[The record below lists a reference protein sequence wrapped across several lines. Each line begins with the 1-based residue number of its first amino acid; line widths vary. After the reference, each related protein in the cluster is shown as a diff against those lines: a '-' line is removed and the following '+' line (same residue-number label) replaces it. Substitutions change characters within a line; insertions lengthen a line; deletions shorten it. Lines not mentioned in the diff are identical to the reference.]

1 MSPVEQTD
9 RRTQSLAVTPDRAR
23 FQAKYRVQLFTIGVA
38 THLKE
43 MNHMWNA
50 LASLKP
56 SDWVLAFS
64 ALAGP
69 VLAVQA
75 QKWVERW
82 RERAGRKILI
92 FQTLMTTRSWS
103 SRLTLEHSNAL
114 NMIDLVFYG
123 RRRWGRARPT
133 KTELAVTDAWI
144 TYRTHLNSAVPT
156 EAAAGGVWTGTSNE
170 LFSNLLV
177 ALAVDVGYDFER
189 EQLSGSVY
197 QPSAQG
203 NSVFEL
209 TQIRHA
215 LLDLLNGHRN
225 LNLDVK
231 AFPAPNEGN
240 KILEA
245 NTRLSAAL
253 EGGHLKVKI
262 DPPP

>member
-1 MSPVEQTD
+1 
-9 RRTQSLAVTPDRAR
+9 
-23 FQAKYRVQLFTIGVA
+23 
-38 THLKE
+38 
-43 MNHMWNA
+43 MWNA

-56 SDWVLAFS
+56 SDWVLALA

-82 RERAGRKILI
+82 RERAGRKLLI
-92 FQTLMTTRSWS
+92 FQTLMTTRSWP
-103 SRLTLEHSNAL
+103 SRLTIEHSNAL

-133 KTELAVTDAWI
+133 KTELAVTNAWN
-144 TYRTHLNSAVPT
+144 TYRLHLNSTVPT
-156 EAAAGGVWTGTSNE
+156 EAAAGGVWTGTGNT

-177 ALAVDVGYDFER
+177 ALAADVRYDFQR
-189 EQLSGSVY
+189 DQLSGSVY

-215 LLDLLNGHRN
+215 LLDLLNGNRN
-225 LNLDVK
+225 LNMDVK
-231 AFPAPNEGN
+231 GFPAPTEGN
-240 KILEA
+240 KVIEA
-245 NTRLSAAL
+245 NTKLAAAL
-253 EGGHLKVKI
+253 EGGALKVKVE
-262 DPPP
+262 PNPT